1 VGSNILNTSRK
12 YAIGNSTHN
21 SPMYSMKKGTVC
33 YSLSLNVGHVCI
45 VEFFRKKYSLYIV
58 VLNVLSLPTDL
69 YSHEFRKCSYHHRF
83 ETMA

>member
-1 VGSNILNTSRK
+1 MFIIARSSIPNTSQK

-45 VEFFRKKYSLYIV
+45 E
-58 VLNVLSLPTDL
+58 
-69 YSHEFRKCSYHHRF
+69 
-83 ETMA
+83 